1 MGRASVNGR
10 WMEMTRYLRV
20 CALAAPLL
28 AAAVAEPASAQKTGG
43 ILKMFSPDSPA
54 SMSILEE
61 GTAFAIGPMMGVFNN
76 LVMFDQHVKQS
87 SRESIVPDLAT
98 GWSWSEDGTEL
109 TFPLRQ
115 GVKWHDGQPFTAK
128 DVQCTWDLVTD
139 KSSDKL
145 RINPR
150 KSWYRNLERVSTNG
164 DFEVTFHLQRPQ
176 PAFLNLLAAG
186 QAPIYPCHVPARD
199 MRQHPIGT
207 GPFKFVEFKP
217 NERIRVTR
225 NPDYWKTGR
234 PYLDGIEYTI
244 IKNLSTAI
252 LAFVAGKFDMTFR
265 YSVTAPLLK
274 DVNSQMPQ
282 AICEMASLGINRGVI
297 VNRDRPPFDRPDLRR
312 AMALS
317 LDRKAFIDIITEG
330 QGDIGGVMQPAPEG
344 LWGMPP
350 EMQRELPG
358 YDPDVRK
365 NRAEARQIMQKL
377 GYGANNRLEVKVSA
391 RDLPFLRDPA
401 VLLIDQLK
409 EVYIDGTLE
418 TIDTT
423 NWFPKVMRRDYT
435 VALSPAG
442 GGPDPDQNLYVTYGC
457 GGDLNYNNFC
467 SPEVDRLIDLQSIE
481 ADQEKRRRLVW
492 QIERKLA
499 EDGARPIIFYD
510 RRATCWQPHV
520 KGLTIM
526 VNSIFNGN
534 RMEDVW
540 LDK

>member
-1 MGRASVNGR
+1 
-10 WMEMTRYLRV
+10 MTRYLRV

-282 AICEMASLGINRGVI
+282 AICEMASLGINRGLI